1 MANKG
6 AGAKKLPARQAR
18 NSAGGENMASKVD
31 AKKLFMYA
39 AAGAVLFA
47 TGFLLLGVLA
57 QDQPNT
63 LLSNISKKKSAKIS
77 MEIADTAFSRMR
89 GLMFREKVVPIL
101 FIFDKEG
108 IYPIHSKFVPAEFD
122 AIWLSPNG
130 TAVDVI
136 RKIPPNKT
144 LITPEAAALYLLEL
158 PPEITDRLKIGEGD
172 RLEWKNITGKM

>member
-6 AGAKKLPARQAR
+6 AGAKKPPARQAR
-18 NSAGGENMASKVD
+18 NSAGGWNMANKVD
-31 AKKLFMYA
+31 AKKLFAYA

-47 TGFLLLGVLA
+47 TGFLLLGVLS

-77 MEIADTAFSRMR
+77 MEIADSDFTRMR
-89 GLMFREKVVPIL
+89 GLMFREKVIPIL
-101 FIFDKEG
+101 FIFGKEG

-136 RKIPPNKT
+136 RRIPPNQT
-144 LITPEAAALYLLEL
+144 IIRPGASALYLLEL

-172 RLEWKNITGKM
+172 RLEWKKL